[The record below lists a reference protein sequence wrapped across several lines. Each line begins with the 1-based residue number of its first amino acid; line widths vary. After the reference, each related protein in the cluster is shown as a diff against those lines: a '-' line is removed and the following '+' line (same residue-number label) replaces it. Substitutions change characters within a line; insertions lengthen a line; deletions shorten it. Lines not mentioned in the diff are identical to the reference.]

1 MSRLLGP
8 VLGVTLL
15 FGTTS
20 AADPIAVTSGIATLT
35 DEPGHFRVAGDNFDL
50 GGLWPA
56 FALSGTFWFH
66 QCPPNS
72 CALGSELDFGTT
84 TYGLAHPESPLFPAD
99 GAGEVNGVKYPQL
112 FYQGEFTFTGP
123 DVVLPVVVDPD
134 GPLRIR
140 GPFTFTGQLAAFTTA
155 SLTGTPV
162 FAEQLMGS
170 GTAEV
175 ILDLPVGRVEGLASL
190 SDLDYTFT
198 AVPEPST
205 LLLLGSGF
213 VVVAKTLRQR
223 RSLRGPLSK

>member
-1 MSRLLGP
+1 VG
-8 VLGVTLL
+8 
-15 FGTTS
+15 
-20 AADPIAVTSGIATLT
+20 
-35 DEPGHFRVAGDNFDL
+35 
-50 GGLWPA
+50 
-56 FALSGTFWFH
+56 
-66 QCPPNS
+66 
-72 CALGSELDFGTT
+72 
-84 TYGLAHPESPLFPAD
+84 
-99 GAGEVNGVKYPQL
+99 
-112 FYQGEFTFTGP
+112 FTFA
-123 DVVLPVVVDPD
+123 
-134 GPLRIR
+134 
-140 GPFTFTGQLAAFTTA
+140 GQLAAFTTA